1 MEKTYVYMHHT
12 GFDFYL
18 SSRELSEQELYCAHC
33 EESDFLLGTYT
44 TEEALA
50 KKLYFLFSEGYDLV
64 PCEGYDCIR
73 ARYCP
78 TEILLWRTN
87 LWGEEKERYIP
98 CDGAGKHWEESR

>member
-44 TEEALA
+44 TEDALA
-50 KKLYFLFSEGYDLV
+50 KKLYFLFSEGYDVL
-64 PCEGYDCIR
+64 PGDDRTRIR
-73 ARYCP
+73 EKYCP
-78 TEILLWRTN
+78 PALL
-87 LWGEEKERYIP
+87 EP
-98 CDGAGKHWEESR
+98 CSDLFLY